1 MARTKYTEFFCGYCN
16 KNTKMEMVGD
26 LQEGQEKMWL
36 KCTRCHH
43 MSQMDL
49 KARATETQKG
59 GKLDPAAATKYTPEQ
74 SFAVGQA
81 IFHSEWDDVG
91 KVTSKIKTSDGH
103 EAIVVAFEKQG
114 QRRLLEN
121 LKPEVMDAL
130 A

>member
-1 MARTKYTEFFCGYCN
+1 
-16 KNTKMEMVGD
+16 MEMVGD

-49 KARATETQKG
+49 KARASEQKNN
-59 GKLDPAAATKYTPEQ
+59 KLDPASATRYTPDA
-74 SFAVGQA
+74 SFVVGQA

-103 EAIVVAFEKQG
+103 EAIVVSFEKQG

-121 LKPEVMDAL
+121 FKPEVLDAVL
-130 A
+130 

>member
-1 MARTKYTEFFCGYCN
+1 MARTKYTEFLCGYCN

-26 LQEGQEKMWL
+26 LQVGQEKMWL

-49 KARATETQKG
+49 KLRANDSKN
-59 GKLDPAAATKYTPEQ
+59 GKLDAASATKYTPEQ
-74 SFAVGQA
+74 IFSVGQA

-103 EAIVVAFEKQG
+103 MAIVVTFEKQG

-121 LKPEVMDAL
+121 FKPELLDAVL
-130 A
+130 